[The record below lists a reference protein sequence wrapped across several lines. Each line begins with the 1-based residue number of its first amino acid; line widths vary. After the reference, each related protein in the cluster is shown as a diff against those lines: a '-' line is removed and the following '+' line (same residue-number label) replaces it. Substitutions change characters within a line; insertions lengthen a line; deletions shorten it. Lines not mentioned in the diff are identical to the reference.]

1 MVILYTANRRM
12 SILNTMKCC
21 TKTNA
26 LFCVISH
33 TTAKR
38 REKMSKR
45 QTVTVS
51 ISAVEE
57 LISSKGWS
65 NAQFCTKIMG
75 KSRGWISEW
84 KRNANFPSP
93 EEAAAMCIRFDCK
106 PKDIVLGREDQC
118 LVQELLEAKKGQ
130 FTISGKL
137 SDGEQRIID
146 MIRRLPPE
154 EQEAYPDLLE
164 VSLKA
169 RGLL

>member
-1 MVILYTANRRM
+1 
-12 SILNTMKCC
+12 
-21 TKTNA
+21 
-26 LFCVISH
+26 
-33 TTAKR
+33 
-38 REKMSKR
+38 MSKR
-45 QTVTVS
+45 QTVVMS
-51 ISAVEE
+51 IGAVEE
-57 LISSKGWS
+57 LISGKGWS

-93 EEAAAMCIRFDCK
+93 EEAAAMCVRLDCR
-106 PKDIVLGREDQC
+106 PEDIVQGKEDQY

-130 FTISGKL
+130 LTVSGKL

-154 EQEAYPDLLE
+154 EQESYPDFLE

>member
-1 MVILYTANRRM
+1 
-12 SILNTMKCC
+12 
-21 TKTNA
+21 
-26 LFCVISH
+26 
-33 TTAKR
+33 
-38 REKMSKR
+38 
-45 QTVTVS
+45 
-51 ISAVEE
+51 
-57 LISSKGWS
+57 
-65 NAQFCTKIMG
+65 
-75 KSRGWISEW
+75 
-84 KRNANFPSP
+84 
-93 EEAAAMCIRFDCK
+93 MCIRFDCK
-106 PKDIVLGREDQC
+106 PEDIVLGREDQC